1 MQEVQAVT
9 DIPVPSEDA
18 LKLEQESNM
27 AKTGV
32 SSLVPTDVR
41 EEEATF
47 AGELN
52 KDSEF
57 GEDVSQVPDFIFC
70 LY

>member
-9 DIPVPSEDA
+9 DTPVPSEDA

-27 AKTGV
+27 AKTDV